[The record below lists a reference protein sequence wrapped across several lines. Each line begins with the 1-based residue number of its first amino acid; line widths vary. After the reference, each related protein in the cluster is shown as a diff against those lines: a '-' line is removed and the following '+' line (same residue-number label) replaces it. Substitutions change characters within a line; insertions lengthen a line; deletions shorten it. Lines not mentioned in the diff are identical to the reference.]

1 MKNISTHCKPSSAL
15 MHVSVIIFAILV
27 GINYFGV
34 AMTGGALVL
43 WTTLAF
49 WPKLKQGIPYLPGW
63 VTTWALLWLV
73 WLVVL
78 VWISNTP
85 YISWFYFW
93 TLSGLPIALLAWQA
107 LEQPDAVWAWL
118 RKALWL
124 GAVVFSIWGIW
135 QVLNGEARAHGPL
148 IDPNAYSGAL
158 NLLWFPL
165 AARFMALDLRQS
177 SRLSIFAKLAVL
189 LLLGLAFFAA
199 NSRGAMLSWFLIT
212 PLLLWFNR
220 RSLQFKGKVAL
231 LIGLWVLAFGVM
243 QMVTSYTLTEA
254 AAAALKDDTVSARWL
269 LWQST
274 WPMIQAHPWL
284 GTGLGTWSLYY
295 PAFRDGREWGTAGY
309 YAHND
314 YLQFA
319 AEGGFITLV
328 LFLVGIASFVSL
340 LRRLAKLRDKQ
351 PAQIEAIG
359 LLLGGAAVSLHAFV
373 NFIFY
378 HAFINIL
385 VGLFIGRAWQVLVGE
400 KRLCILIVPT
410 ISSGSRK
417 LLAGLLIAIAGG
429 QLLLHGAAGLLN
441 CNHPTINA
449 LHRVY
454 PAISE
459 FEIAKLIHAIRPTE
473 PIPQNLILRYM
484 AQGVDEAGLFGKDTQ
499 HEVLQ
504 ETVAAY
510 DAAREHMSNRTQLG
524 AEEAMLLIEHRKLL
538 PGDEALQRAARIA
551 LETLKLDPRH
561 AESIIALAD
570 TQFAAGNKAAGLNIL
585 AQAVPHIFRIRD
597 RRLLEVVYVQH
608 WIAPTIDPKLNKM
621 ELALR
626 KVMPY
631 TIDGN
636 SGEDP
641 QLYDQVDA
649 YLHEVM
655 KRSPSKSPPIQT
667 PGSA

>member
-1 MKNISTHCKPSSAL
+1 MKNIFVHLKFNTAL
-15 MHVSVIIFAILV
+15 MHTSVIIITTLM

-34 AMTGGALVL
+34 AMTGGALL
-43 WTTLAF
+43 FWATLAF
-49 WPKLKQGIPYLPGW
+49 WPKLKPGIPYLPGKL
-63 VTTWALLWLV
+63 TAWAFAWLIWLV
-73 WLVVL
+73 IL

-93 TLSGLPIALLAWQA
+93 TLAGLPIALLAWQA
-107 LEQPDAVWAWL
+107 LDQPDAVWAWL

-124 GAVVFSIWGIW
+124 GAVVFSGWGIW
-135 QVLNGEARAHGPL
+135 QVLNGEIRAHGPL
-148 IDPNAYSGAL
+148 IDPNAYAGAL

-165 AARFMALDLRQS
+165 AAHFMALDFRQS
-177 SRLSIFAKLAVL
+177 SRLAVFAKLAVL
-189 LLLGLAFFAA
+189 LLLALAFFAA
-199 NSRGAMLSWFLIT
+199 NSRGAMLSWLLIT
-212 PLLLWFNR
+212 PLFLWFNR
-220 RSLQFKGKVAL
+220 RNLQFKNKAAL
-231 LIGLWVLAFGVM
+231 LLGLWVLAFGVM
-243 QMVTSYTLTEA
+243 LLVTSYTLTEA
-254 AAAALKDDTVSARWL
+254 TVNALKDDTVSARWL

-274 WPMIQAHPWL
+274 WSMIQTHPWL
-284 GTGLGTWSLYY
+284 GTGLGTWSIYY
-295 PAFRDGREWGTAGY
+295 AAFRDGREWGTTGY

-319 AEGGFITLV
+319 AEGGFITLA
-328 LFLVGIASFVSL
+328 LFLIGIALFIRML
-340 LRRLAKLRDKQ
+340 WQLGKLRDKQ

-359 LLLGGAAVSLHAFV
+359 LLLGVAAVTLHAFV

-385 VGLFIGRAWQVLVGE
+385 VGLFIGRAWQVLLGE
-400 KRLCILIVPT
+400 NRLRILVIPA

-417 LLAGLLIAIAGG
+417 LLAGLLIAVAGG
-429 QLLLHGAAGLLN
+429 QLLVHGAAGLLN
-441 CNHPTINA
+441 CNHPAITA
-449 LHRVY
+449 LHRIY

-459 FEIAKLIHAIRPTE
+459 FEIAKAIHAIRPTE
-473 PIPQNLILRYM
+473 PIPQNLVLRYM
-484 AQGVDEAGLFGKDTQ
+484 AQGVDEAALFGKDTQ
-499 HEVLQ
+499 RAVLQ

-510 DAAREHMSNRTQLG
+510 DAARVHMSNRTQLG
-524 AEEAMLLIEHRKLL
+524 AEEAMLLIDHRKLL
-538 PGDEALQRAARIA
+538 PDDEALQRAAKIA

-561 AESIIALAD
+561 AESIVALAD

-631 TIDGN
+631 TVDGN

-655 KRSPSKSPPIQT
+655 KRSPVQSPPTQT